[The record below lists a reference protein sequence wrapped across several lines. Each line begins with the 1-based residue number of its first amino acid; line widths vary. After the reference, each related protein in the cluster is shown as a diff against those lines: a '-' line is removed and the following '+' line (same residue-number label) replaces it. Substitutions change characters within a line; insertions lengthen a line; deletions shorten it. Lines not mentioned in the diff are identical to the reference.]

1 MRIFQAYLFRQ
12 ILGPTLAILGILSAI
27 ALLTQ
32 GLSQLDLIIEER
44 SSAMTYLWV
53 TLLATPQLIAI
64 ILPLAVFF
72 GTMSALNRLQTESE
86 LVVAQT
92 SGMSPWTVVSPLL
105 RLATYAALTHLTIN
119 LFVQPA
125 AYREMRETLF
135 EARGNLTGALLREGI
150 FTNPAPGLTFYARE
164 VRQGG
169 DLRALLIDD
178 VRNPSERVTYT
189 ARTGLL
195 ASVDGAPAI
204 VMSDGTVQR
213 IDQSGQMQFGD
224 FRRYVFD
231 LGPFLSRERDLV
243 LKPSDRFLPELL
255 YPDMTNYYDSRNS
268 DKLLAEGHH
277 RLASPLVNFA
287 LVLIAAIAVLGGDF
301 SRRGFA
307 RRILI
312 GVAAGLVVR
321 LATLTLQQTAADDP
335 SLNWVQYA
343 APVGAA
349 SVAFCWLMLGRKRRS
364 RQRGASGLPDPP
376 TLLRSPG

>member
-1 MRIFQAYLFRQ
+1 MKIFQAYLFRQ
-12 ILGPTLAILGILSAI
+12 ILYPTLAILGVLSTI

-32 GLSQLDLIIEER
+32 GLTQLDLIVEER
-44 SSAMTYLWV
+44 SSALTYLWV

-64 ILPLAVFF
+64 ILPLALFF
-72 GTMSALNRLQTESE
+72 GSMSALNRLQTESE

-92 SGMSPWTVVSPLL
+92 SGMSPWTVASPLL
-105 RLATYAALTHLTIN
+105 RLATYAALAHLVIN

-135 EARGNLTGALLREGI
+135 EARGNLTGALLREGM
-150 FTNPAPGLTFYARE
+150 FTSPAQGLTFYARE
-164 VRQGG
+164 VRPGG
-169 DLRALLIDD
+169 DLRALMIDD
-178 VRNPSERVTYT
+178 IRNPQERVTYT

-195 ASVDGAPAI
+195 ASVDGNPAI

-213 IDQSGQMQFGD
+213 IDNRGQMQFGD
-224 FRRYVFD
+224 FRQYVFD
-231 LGPFLSRERDLV
+231 LGPFLSEERDLV

-255 YPDMTNYYDSRNS
+255 RPDLSNYYDVQNH
-268 DKLLAEGHH
+268 DKLVAEGHH

-312 GVAAGLVVR
+312 AVGVGLVVR
-321 LATLTLQQTAADDP
+321 LTTLTLQQTAADDP
-335 SLNWVQYA
+335 DLNWVQYGVPVIA
-343 APVGAA
+343 AVIAMA
-349 SVAFCWLMLGRKRRS
+349 WLMLGRKRRARS
-364 RQRGASGLPDPP
+364 SARGVSMNQPAV
-376 TLLRSPG
+376 LRSPG